1 MASSNHPLA
10 QISTRLSIRWL
21 PEPPFETTDTIVLT
35 IGEWYVDLR
44 VTKDTGLID
53 WAIAGQCLQ
62 QPGSPCI
69 YSPSQLMIDQS
80 DSNRSIGLH
89 PHDRLK

>member
-1 MASSNHPLA
+1 MASSNNLQA

-35 IGEWYVDLR
+35 INEWYVDLR
-44 VTKDTGLID
+44 INKDTGLID

-62 QPGSPCI
+62 QPGSPRI
-69 YSPSQLMIDQS
+69 YTLSQLMSDQS
-80 DSNRSIGLH
+80 NSSRSIGLH
-89 PHDRLK
+89 PHYRLK